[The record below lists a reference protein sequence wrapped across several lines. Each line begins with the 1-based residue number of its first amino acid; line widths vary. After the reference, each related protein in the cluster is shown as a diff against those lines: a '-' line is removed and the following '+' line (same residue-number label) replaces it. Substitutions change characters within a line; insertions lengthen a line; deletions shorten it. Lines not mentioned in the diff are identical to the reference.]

1 MTVITYIWEL
11 GDFKLI
17 NGADKME
24 LSIPKIIHM
33 TWKSEEL
40 PEHFNAIR
48 EYWKTLNP
56 EYEFRL
62 WTDEDNRKL
71 IEEEFPFFLEVY
83 DSYKKHIQRVDAVRY
98 CILYLYGGIYI
109 DLDFLPIR
117 PIDDFLDDCKLV
129 LGKEPPFAAARSKME
144 KIVSNAVMATTAHN
158 DFFLK
163 VIHEMIEN
171 HQSFNHVD
179 EDTRVLFTTGP
190 FMLTKMYDNWH
201 EKEEIRLLDS
211 SYFLPLHVYEIE
223 EMYLTG
229 KLEDAEKKLSN
240 TIAIHLFCG
249 TWWKDS
255 PIIYSPE
262 KLYQIIASSKLSDE
276 NNIQQPSK

>member
-40 PEHFNAIR
+40 PEHFNEIR

-129 LGKEPPFAAARSKME
+129 LGKEPPFAAERREMD
-144 KIVSNAVMATTAHN
+144 KIVSNAFMATTVHN
-158 DFFLK
+158 EFFQN

-171 HQSFNHVD
+171 HLNFNHLD
-179 EDTRVLFTTGP
+179 EEEIVLNTTGP
-190 FMLTKMYDNWH
+190 FMLTKMYDNWR

-211 SYFLPLHVYEIE
+211 SYFFPLHVFEIE
-223 EMYLTG
+223 EMYLTE
-229 KLEDAEKKLSN
+229 KLENAETKLSN

>member
-1 MTVITYIWEL
+1 
-11 GDFKLI
+11 
-17 NGADKME
+17 ME

-40 PEHFNAIR
+40 PEHFNEIR

-129 LGKEPPFAAARSKME
+129 LGKEPPFAAERREMD
-144 KIVSNAVMATTAHN
+144 KIVSNAFMATTVHN
-158 DFFLK
+158 EFFQN

-171 HQSFNHVD
+171 HLNFNHLD
-179 EDTRVLFTTGP
+179 EEEIVLNTTGP
-190 FMLTKMYDNWH
+190 FMLTKMYDNWR